1 MTMLDRMRRH
11 KNILK
16 WSLGLV
22 VVAFVLLYIPDF
34 IGGRRNPIG
43 GGQPGAYNLN
53 DAVASVEGRR
63 ITAGEF
69 RRTYMNQLQQYQQ
82 AYGGQMNEQLLKQ
95 LGIDQRIL
103 QQMIDEQVALA
114 EAERRGLGVTDDEL
128 RERIVTMPAFQ
139 EGGRFIGDARYV
151 QILRLQNPPMRPEE
165 FEAQLR
171 RAILVQKLRT
181 AVTDWITLSDNDVDQ
196 EFRRRNEKVKLE
208 LVDFSAD
215 KFREGLTASDA
226 ELASYFDAHKDAYRV
241 PEKRKIKYLLIDL
254 QALRSKV
261 LVTEQDARR
270 YYADN
275 EQQFSTPEQVKAR
288 HILFKTGEGKNDE
301 EVKKRAEDVL
311 AKAKA
316 GADFAELAKKYSED
330 DSNAKNGGDLGF
342 FGRGAMVKEFEDT
355 AFAMQP
361 GQISDLVKTQFGYH
375 IIKVEEK
382 KPAEVRPF
390 DQVKAQNM
398 DQLKWERAQKEAQRI
413 SDEIAGDLKKP
424 ADLDKV
430 GKSRGLTVN
439 ESGFF
444 QRDEPIAGLG
454 FAPEAAA
461 SAFELKD
468 GQVSDP
474 IRTPQG
480 ISYIT
485 VVARQDP
492 YIPKL
497 DAVKA
502 KVREDVLKK
511 KAVDAAEQK
520 ARSLA
525 AEFKGDFAKAAKA
538 AGLDVKTT
546 DLVARG
552 AALPEVGQS
561 DAVDAAVFALPA
573 GGVTDP
579 VQTNNGVV
587 IAKVVARQDVTPS
600 DIAQGRTALRE
611 QMLNDRRNRF
621 FSAYM
626 VKAKQK
632 MKIEINRDVLSQV
645 IV

>member
-11 KNILK
+11 QNWLK

-22 VVAFVLLYIPDF
+22 VVAFILLYIPDF

-69 RRTYMNQLQQYQQ
+69 RRTYMSQLQQYQQ

-114 EAERRGLGVTDDEL
+114 EADRLGLGVTDDEL

-139 EGGRFIGDARYV
+139 ENGRFIGDQRYR

-165 FEAQLR
+165 FEVQLR

-181 AVTDWITLSDNDVDQ
+181 AVTDWITLGDSDVDQ

-226 ELASYFDAHKDAYRV
+226 EIAAYFDAHKDAYRV
-241 PEKRKIKYLLIDL
+241 PEKRKIKYLLVDL
-254 QALRSKV
+254 QTLRNKV
-261 LVTEQDARR
+261 LVTEQDVRR
-270 YYADN
+270 FYQDN

-288 HILFKTGEGKNDE
+288 HILFKTGEGKNEE

-316 GADFAELAKKYSED
+316 GADFGELAKKYSED
-330 DSNAKNGGDLGF
+330 DSNAKNGGDLGL
-342 FGRGAMVKEFEDT
+342 FGRGAMVKEFEDV

-361 GQISDLVKTQFGYH
+361 GQISDLVKTQYGYH
-375 IIKVEEK
+375 IINLEEK
-382 KPAEVRPF
+382 KPADVRPF
-390 DQVKAQNM
+390 DQVKTQIQ

-413 SDEIAGDLKKP
+413 ADEIGRDLKKP

-430 GKSRGLTVN
+430 GKSRGLTVAD
-439 ESGFF
+439 SGFF

-461 SAFELKD
+461 AAFELKE
-468 GQVSDP
+468 GQVSDA

-480 ISYIT
+480 IAYIT
-485 VVARQDP
+485 LLTKQDP
-492 YIPKL
+492 YVPKL

-502 KVREDVLKK
+502 KVKDDVLKK

-525 AEFKGDFAKAAKA
+525 PEFKTDFAKGAKA
-538 AGLDVKTT
+538 AGLEVKTT
-546 DLVARG
+546 DMVARG
-552 AALPEVGQS
+552 SALPEAGQN
-561 DAVDAAVFALPA
+561 DAVDAAVFALAA

-579 VQTNNGVV
+579 IQTGNGVV

-600 DIAQGRTALRE
+600 DIAQGRSALRD
-611 QMLNDRRNRF
+611 QMLNERRGRF